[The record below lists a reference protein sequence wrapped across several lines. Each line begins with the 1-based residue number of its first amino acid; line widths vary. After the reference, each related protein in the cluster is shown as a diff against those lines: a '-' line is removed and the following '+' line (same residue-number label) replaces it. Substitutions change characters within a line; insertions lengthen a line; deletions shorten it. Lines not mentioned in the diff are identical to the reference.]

1 MEQHDVTKGAQVLC
15 QSHWSLNLALIQA
28 AYLGRVTPPFFLSK
42 TGPLPLQA
50 EEMNK
55 GENGNYIPARAW
67 PTTT

>member
-1 MEQHDVTKGAQVLC
+1 MEQHHVTEGAQVLC

-42 TGPLPLQA
+42 TASTSGGSA
-50 EEMNK
+50 D
-55 GENGNYIPARAW
+55 ENGNYIPARAW